1 MRDITIAGGGLA
13 GLALGLLLRERDVPV
28 TLHEA
33 GDYPRHR
40 VCGEFISGD
49 GAALCKKWLA
59 PSANVLE
66 LNSIRFCTERR
77 RSPVFALPKS
87 ALAISRYDLD
97 SMLARNFE
105 AMGGRLKTRSRLQN
119 NLDGEGFVRATGRRI
134 SKHRS
139 GCWVGVKFHAKNL
152 PLSADLELHFSKG
165 AYFGLSRLPDGITNV
180 CGLIRSDALPRNLGH
195 DHFSIVAARLHP
207 VTQAAFGH
215 AQVVENSFCSVSG
228 ISLKPETAQSSREC
242 RIGDSISMIAP
253 LTGNGMSMAFESA
266 LIAADALVHY
276 SKGARDWENA
286 RKSISQMCD
295 EKFTPRLRAAWFLQN
310 CVMHSAGQMLLL
322 SSLRTAP
329 GLFPWLFRRT
339 RS

>member
-40 VCGEFISGD
+40 VCGEFISGT
-49 GAALCKKWLA
+49 GAALCKNWLA
-59 PSANVLE
+59 PSAKVLE
-66 LNSIRFCTERR
+66 LNSIRFFTERR
-77 RSPVFALPKS
+77 RSPVFALPNS

-97 SMLARNFE
+97 SMLARKFE
-105 AMGGRLKTRSRLQN
+105 GMGGRLKTRSRLQDN
-119 NLDGEGFVRATGRRI
+119 FDGAGVVRATGRRI
-134 SKHRS
+134 SKNRS
-139 GCWVGVKFHAKNL
+139 GRWVGLKFHAKNL

-180 CGLIRSDALPRNLGH
+180 CGLIRSDSLPRNIGH
-195 DHFSIVAARLHP
+195 EHVSIIAARLHP
-207 VTQAAFGH
+207 DTQAAFAQ
-215 AQVVENSFCSVSG
+215 AQVVENSFCAVSG
-228 ISLKPETAQSSREC
+228 ISLKPEAAQDSREC
-242 RIGDSISMIAP
+242 RLGDAISMIAP

-266 LIAADALVHY
+266 LVAADALVQY
-276 SKGARDWENA
+276 SKGNWDWETS
-286 RKSISQMCD
+286 RKNISQKCD
-295 EKFTPRLRAAWFLQN
+295 EQFTARLRAAWFLQN

-329 GLFPWLFRRT
+329 GLFPWLFHRT

>member
-1 MRDITIAGGGLA
+1 MA
-13 GLALGLLLRERDVPV
+13 GLALGLLLRERNVPV

-40 VCGEFISGD
+40 VCGEFISGK
-49 GAALCKKWLA
+49 GAALCKAWL
-59 PSANVLE
+59 PQSAKVLE
-66 LNSIRFCTERR
+66 LSSIRFLTRR
-77 RSPVFALPKS
+77 RCSPVFALPKS

-105 AMGGRLKTRSRLQN
+105 GVGGRLKTRSRLQN
-119 NLDGEGFVRATGRRI
+119 HFDDEAVVRATGRRI
-134 SKHRS
+134 SSNRS
-139 GCWVGVKFHAKNL
+139 GRWVGVKFHAKNL
-152 PLSADLELHFSKG
+152 TLSADLELHFSKG

-180 CGLIRSDALPRNLGH
+180 CGLMRSDSLPRNLGQEH
-195 DHFSIVAARLHP
+195 VSIIAARLHS
-207 VTQAAFGH
+207 VTQAAFAH
-215 AQVVENSFCSVSG
+215 TQMVENSFCSVSG

-266 LIAADALVHY
+266 LIAADALVQY
-276 SKGARDWENA
+276 SKGERDWETA
-286 RKSISQMCD
+286 RKTISQMCD
-295 EKFTPRLRAAWFLQN
+295 GQFTPRLRAAWFLQN

-329 GLFPWLFRRT
+329 GLFPWLFHRT